1 VAAVLLSP
9 ASVRAQRAN
18 APGTSAPHATKQ
30 RAEALMPGF
39 ETLDDGSTRL
49 FVDLSE
55 TVSYETKAAKGSTTY
70 VLKGTHVARRNN
82 CNALATAFFNTPVT
96 TARLVPHGTDLW
108 FVVEVR
114 APVEPAVSVDAK
126 KEGGATLSIRFP
138 KGDYLPAPRPVESA
152 GESAAD
158 ESAPGAASPAT
169 APTAAPTRPPA
180 PMRAPHTGGS
190 GRSRRRGGST
200 QGN

>member
-1 VAAVLLSP
+1 MLLAP

-18 APGTSAPHATKQ
+18 GPGTFKPLTTKL

-55 TVSYETKAAKGSTTY
+55 TVPYETKTAKGSTTY

-96 TARLVPHGTDLW
+96 TARLVPHGPDVW

-114 APVEPAVSVDAK
+114 APVEPSVSVDAR

-138 KGDYLPAPRPVESA
+138 KGEYLPPPRPVETA
-152 GESAAD
+152 GEPAD
-158 ESAPGAASPAT
+158 ESVPASASPSS
-169 APTAAPTRPPA
+169 APTAAPTRSPA
-180 PMRAPHTGGS
+180 PMRSPHTGGG
-190 GRSRRRGGST
+190 GRSRRRGGT
-200 QGN
+200 QNN